1 MTRTTSTVVV
11 LRASKRNSHRA
22 HIIARWVR
30 TLLPTVLLV
39 VTPFDATSAPTRED
53 AIVLDADE
61 VTLDP
66 LSLVDTIARLASG
79 TELARQ

>member
-1 MTRTTSTVVV
+1 M
-11 LRASKRNSHRA
+11 
-22 HIIARWVR
+22 
-30 TLLPTVLLV
+30 LPTVLLV
-39 VTPFDATSAPTRED
+39 VTPFDATSAPARED

-66 LSLVDTIARLASG
+66 LSLVDTIARLATA

>member
-1 MTRTTSTVVV
+1 MARTTSTVVV
-11 LRASKRNSHRA
+11 LRASKRNGERA
-22 HIIARWVR
+22 RIIARWIR

-39 VTPFDATSAPTRED
+39 VTPFDATSAAARED

-79 TELARQ
+79 TERARS